1 MTRIYLDHNAT
12 TPLRPEARAAM
23 LEVMDHVGNASAVN
37 SDGRRAR
44 AELERARGDVARLIG
59 GLPEAITFTSGGSE
73 GAATLLTPGFSGA
86 TRLIVGAS
94 EHSCVRSGGR
104 FLPGDVAV
112 APVDAT
118 SRIDLAALEQLLSAP
133 GRALVA
139 VQAVNNETGVIQP
152 LAEVAALCE
161 KFDAAL
167 VVDAVQ
173 AIGKIDL
180 DCASLG
186 AEAVFL
192 SGHKFGAAQGTGAIW
207 ARSPLVPLIRGGG
220 QEGWRR
226 AGTENLA
233 GIVSM
238 GAAARAVLE
247 HGQAERARLVALRD
261 WMEVAI
267 ATISPDVVV
276 LGRSAPRVANTSS
289 LLLPG
294 VSAETAVIA
303 LDLSLVSLAAGS
315 ACASGKVAPS
325 HVLAAMGLS
334 AVDARSVLRISA
346 GWTTTAECMKVCVS
360 ALGRHLERLGASRA
374 KVA

>member
-23 LEVMDHVGNASAVN
+23 LEVMDRVGNPSAVN
-37 SDGRRAR
+37 SEGRRAR
-44 AELERARGDVARLIG
+44 AEMERARGDVARLIG

-73 GAATLLTPGFSGA
+73 GAATLLSPGFAGA
-86 TRLIVGAS
+86 TRLIVGAA

-104 FLPGDVAV
+104 FLPDDVSV
-112 APVDAT
+112 TPVDGE
-118 SRIDLAALEQLLSAP
+118 SRIDLAALEERLSAP

-139 VQAVNNETGVIQP
+139 LQAVNNETGVIQP
-152 LAEVAALCE
+152 LAEVASLCR
-161 KFDAAL
+161 KHDAAL

-173 AIGKIDL
+173 AIGKIDF
-180 DCASLG
+180 DYAALG

-207 ARSPLVPLIRGGG
+207 AKSPLVPLIRGGG

-226 AGTENLA
+226 AGTENLV

-238 GAAARAVLE
+238 GAAARAVRE
-247 HGQAERARLVALRD
+247 HGKAEQARIAALRD
-261 WMEVAI
+261 WMEVAV
-267 ATISPDVVV
+267 ATIYPDVVV
-276 LGRSAPRVANTSS
+276 LGRRAPRVSNTSS
-289 LLLPG
+289 LLLSG
-294 VSAETAVIA
+294 VSAETTVIA
-303 LDLSLVSLAAGS
+303 LDLSRVSLAAGS

-346 GWTTTAECMKVCVS
+346 GWTTTSECMKVCVS
-360 ALGRHLERLGASRA
+360 ALRQHLERLSASRA